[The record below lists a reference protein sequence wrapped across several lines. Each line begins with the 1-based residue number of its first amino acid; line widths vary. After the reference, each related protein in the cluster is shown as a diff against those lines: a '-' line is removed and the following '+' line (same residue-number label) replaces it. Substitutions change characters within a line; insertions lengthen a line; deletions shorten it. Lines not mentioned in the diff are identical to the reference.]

1 MKNMAELDNRTQPDL
16 FDAFRTL
23 SDMNI
28 SIEELS
34 EYAEQFDSKALIT
47 DPVPLFPQPSETRLN
62 HLKPG
67 SREVLH
73 RPVHVHEHL
82 PPMYPEMEVAE
93 ETRTTSLTEDSN
105 TEIKKEATNSQ
116 NADSS
121 DHHPLREIASVMM
134 TSAGFISP
142 AREGRMPESRTPA
155 VSRLVSQ
162 GSTLDDSRPGEY
174 IFAGKCHNT
183 LRKNEKITLT
193 EKIFRQI
200 DSLVTSLVAITF
212 KISMKLTLY

>member
-1 MKNMAELDNRTQPDL
+1 
-16 FDAFRTL
+16 
-23 SDMNI
+23 
-28 SIEELS
+28 
-34 EYAEQFDSKALIT
+34 
-47 DPVPLFPQPSETRLN
+47 
-62 HLKPG
+62 
-67 SREVLH
+67 
-73 RPVHVHEHL
+73 
-82 PPMYPEMEVAE
+82 MYPEMEVAE
-93 ETRTTSLTEDSN
+93 ESHTTSLTEDSN

-174 IFAGKCHNT
+174 IFFFNT
-183 LRKNEKITLT
+183 VWKNEKKILSLT
-193 EKIFRQI
+193 EKRFLQI
-200 DSLVTSLVAITF
+200 KSP
-212 KISMKLTLY
+212 

>member
-73 RPVHVHEHL
+73 RYYYTVW
-82 PPMYPEMEVAE
+82 
-93 ETRTTSLTEDSN
+93 
-105 TEIKKEATNSQ
+105 K
-116 NADSS
+116 
-121 DHHPLREIASVMM
+121 
-134 TSAGFISP
+134 
-142 AREGRMPESRTPA
+142 
-155 VSRLVSQ
+155 
-162 GSTLDDSRPGEY
+162 
-174 IFAGKCHNT
+174 
-183 LRKNEKITLT
+183 LRKFTVTLFWQ
-193 EKIFRQI
+193 KFRKSNVF
-200 DSLVTSLVAITF
+200 SLL
-212 KISMKLTLY
+212 KKLLNS

>member
-73 RPVHVHEHL
+73 RYIVHNYYTVQCGNLLIFPVTL
-82 PPMYPEMEVAE
+82 
-93 ETRTTSLTEDSN
+93 
-105 TEIKKEATNSQ
+105 I
-116 NADSS
+116 
-121 DHHPLREIASVMM
+121 LREINF
-134 TSAGFISP
+134 G
-142 AREGRMPESRTPA
+142 
-155 VSRLVSQ
+155 
-162 GSTLDDSRPGEY
+162 
-174 IFAGKCHNT
+174 
-183 LRKNEKITLT
+183 
-193 EKIFRQI
+193 
-200 DSLVTSLVAITF
+200 
-212 KISMKLTLY
+212 

>member
-1 MKNMAELDNRTQPDL
+1 
-16 FDAFRTL
+16 
-23 SDMNI
+23 
-28 SIEELS
+28 
-34 EYAEQFDSKALIT
+34 
-47 DPVPLFPQPSETRLN
+47 
-62 HLKPG
+62 
-67 SREVLH
+67 
-73 RPVHVHEHL
+73 
-82 PPMYPEMEVAE
+82 MYPEMEVAE
-93 ETRTTSLTEDSN
+93 ETRATSLTEDSN

-174 IFAGKCHNT
+174 IVSSPQCGKMKK
-183 LRKNEKITLT
+183 LLSLKNISSN
-193 EKIFRQI
+193 QI
-200 DSLVTSLVAITF
+200 STV
-212 KISMKLTLY
+212 